1 VPIDLHMEAVPRDM
15 VRPDRL
21 DEPNPATLKANIAAF
36 ERLLSHNREARIIWA
51 HAGWGNTGA
60 RLPNLMDR
68 LLAAHPNLY
77 MSLKINRSSR
87 GAVRPLDRDG
97 RLRPDWRSLLES
109 YGGRFM
115 IGSDHKYR
123 GHGRGRGRGEDTFR
137 RLLSELSEN
146 TARAVAWDNAIG
158 LFGFRK
164 K

>member
-1 VPIDLHMEAVPRDM
+1 
-15 VRPDRL
+15 
-21 DEPNPATLKANIAAF
+21 
-36 ERLLSHNREARIIWA
+36 
-51 HAGWGNTGA
+51 
-60 RLPNLMDR
+60 
-68 LLAAHPNLY
+68 
-77 MSLKINRSSR
+77 
-87 GAVRPLDRDG
+87 
-97 RLRPDWRSLLES
+97 
-109 YGGRFM
+109 M